1 MQAATALFA
10 SSRRNG
16 NTGQLIHRIAKDLP
30 IEIIDLAEQSISAY
44 DHDHRNRGD
53 AFEARESSASAAHLC
68 VMARRLLPTL
78 PIYARLHPLRATS
91 LSGDADV

>member
-1 MQAATALFA
+1 MQAAIALFA

-16 NTGQLIHRIAKDLP
+16 NTGQLIHRIAKDLR
-30 IEIIDLAEQSISAY
+30 IEIIDEQSISAY

-53 AFEARESSASAAHLC
+53 AFEARESSASAAHFC

-78 PIYARLHPLRATS
+78 PVYARLHPLRATS